1 MTTIVKPRK
10 IVSTAGTTR
19 EFIRILKR
27 MSGAGPADVLAV
39 RLIIEPQAAAAVV
52 SSASGAD
59 LKFIR
64 EAHDAAMAAPD
75 LASFEHWDGELHS
88 RIYSAT
94 RNELL
99 ISLNNLLADIR
110 TRTPWIRLKQRVITE
125 DTRKIMWGV
134 LDDIQTGR
142 FAKEWMSENQVG
154 RPVYNARKRQDQE
167 HLIEEV
173 GTKLRGM
180 MSWLDK
186 KE

>member
-88 RIYSAT
+88 RIYAAT

-125 DTRKIMWGV
+125 DKRREYCAHHAAIVDAIARRNADQASDAMHMHISV
-134 LDDIQTGR
+134 IIDDL
-142 FAKEWMSENQVG
+142 FPK
-154 RPVYNARKRQDQE
+154 
-167 HLIEEV
+167 
-173 GTKLRGM
+173 
-180 MSWLDK
+180 
-186 KE
+186 